1 MQQPLLCVSS
11 CRLPLKLSFFVC
23 IAALPWPFSR
33 TSIAA
38 RVAASNTSSTPWFS
52 NEEHSKY
59 ALAPSALDIRSP
71 YKYNPIDQNKAGGG
85 DCSQIVTSTYSTK
98 FSGLSIPFCRAFSRI
113 SVLHPTRIT
122 GILWPHID
130 LTSSIHYAHLQEDH
144 WSDAIGKRVKCSRY
158 LVGNVIQTIGCV
170 HAESDQD
177 DMCFGITQRSQ
188 AFVFLLACCVPQL

>member
-1 MQQPLLCVSS
+1 VTGIGQHIMQQPLLCVSS

-71 YKYNPIDQNKAGGG
+71 YKYNTIDQNKAGGG
-85 DCSQIVTSTYSTK
+85 IVVKSLPRHIPRSSLASVFHFAEPFPEYLSYIQPESLEYS
-98 FSGLSIPFCRAFSRI
+98 G
-113 SVLHPTRIT
+113 
-122 GILWPHID
+122 HI
-130 LTSSIHYAHLQEDH
+130 
-144 WSDAIGKRVKCSRY
+144 
-158 LVGNVIQTIGCV
+158 
-170 HAESDQD
+170 
-177 DMCFGITQRSQ
+177 
-188 AFVFLLACCVPQL
+188 